1 MAATLPWQARAW
13 DTTPPS
19 LHLVERTLGVTTA
32 RLPSFVID
40 TVHSVTGPVV
50 ARLRRHHYQTPNE
63 TEYMHMKRLQEKV
76 AIITGGSGGIGQETA
91 ARFLAEGA
99 SVVLVDID
107 QAGLDAARQAL
118 GGGDRVLT
126 ARADVSNED
135 DVRQY
140 VQTTLDRFGR
150 IDVFFNNAGIE
161 GKVAPLHEQDIA
173 MFDKVLAIN
182 VRGAY
187 LGLKHVLP
195 HMYKAG
201 TGSVINTSSV
211 AGLDGSPGVLPYV
224 TSKHALTGMTKVAAI
239 EAAAHGVRVNSV
251 HPSPVN
257 TRMMRSL
264 EAGFAPDDAE
274 GAKADLE
281 KAIPLGRYGEPAD
294 IANLVLFLAS
304 DESRFITGAQVR
316 IDGGMGAL

>member
-1 MAATLPWQARAW
+1 M
-13 DTTPPS
+13 
-19 LHLVERTLGVTTA
+19 G
-32 RLPSFVID
+32 
-40 TVHSVTGPVV
+40 
-50 ARLRRHHYQTPNE
+50 
-63 TEYMHMKRLQEKV
+63 RLQDKV
-76 AIITGGSGGIGQETA
+76 AIITGGAGGIGREVA

-99 SVVLVDID
+99 AVMLVDVD
-107 QAGLDAARQAL
+107 QAGLDGARAAL
-118 GGGDRVLT
+118 GGGDRV
-126 ARADVSNED
+126 AVAEADVSNEA
-135 DVRQY
+135 DVANY
-140 VQTTLDRFGR
+140 VKATLDRFGR

-161 GKVAPLHEQDIA
+161 GKVAPLEQQDIA
-173 MFDKVLAIN
+173 MFDKVIAIN

-195 HMYKAG
+195 HMYEAG
-201 TGSVINTSSV
+201 AGSVINTSSV

-239 EAAAHGVRVNSV
+239 EAARHGVRVNSV

-274 GAKADLE
+274 GAKAALE

-304 DESRFITGAQVR
+304 DESRFITGAQYR
-316 IDGGMGAL
+316 IDGGMGAQ